1 MKLVAKNH
9 NFAHLVEQE
18 RQTKSI
24 VIKASDQIDFQSETA
39 TIVTPLDKTNLQQVC
54 EYYRY
59 ANYRVTIAIDSQN
72 FRKDAVRVLQEN
84 YFGLGCSVFDLS
96 ISESLPNPQNAKLE
110 YLCKAFELTRSGNL
124 AQLAAKIAIRKIPF
138 FFSCAEQCAAAYIQ
152 DDSLKAPFIRCVER
166 KIERVKEAVERDF
179 KINSSDNYQRVD
191 SLRGLELSQL
201 SSTTAIVAATGV
213 GKTSYVY
220 TPIARSASADKNVTY
235 ISHLISLVEQF
246 CLEASCASY
255 QDQELMKLGQANSMG
270 SVINSIWKP
279 HIFEKICSS
288 HTLLIDEF
296 EKVYKTLVCSENS
309 RTMQADRVFDALV
322 HILKTVPRVIVAD
335 ADLTDN
341 SLSFLK
347 QIRGELSV
355 IECAEN
361 PYKTLNATILNKKE
375 LLNPKQIRTVLE
387 RDKVFL
393 FDNLQTLKQ
402 VVGQLGYQNHLGL
415 DCETKALNDGVL
427 VLHSDN
433 RDMPAQKAFLKD
445 PNREV
450 TKYKAV
456 IASPCLGAGFS
467 IIENYTNTVN
477 VICES
482 TLIPR
487 ELVNFSR
494 RFRCAKEY
502 NFWCGELKNYR
513 NINQFNDCLGQ
524 HRHSHLG
531 QRYTE
536 RLKFE
541 KQKRELNEHLALS
554 MRFTLEKLGFE
565 VLCNATLQQP
575 SRVHRE
581 KSQFDAEF
589 KARQQVAVV
598 KASDITPIEFVTKQR
613 CNALSSITLA
623 EVRKFEIKMVYNL
636 DKINVEHVKF
646 DDNFDRDLF
655 AHLPFVLDKSSLLKL
670 GIYSRQKEY
679 IANLIYL
686 VVFDSYNFEEEK
698 SNHFLFKSSVA
709 DVLRKMD
716 GDGFDLYFPPYFK
729 YPSLGKAEQTYKATS
744 YLKAV
749 LTKLGFVLGRYGG
762 KEQKA
767 RVSLSPLA
775 KEYKIWLRNAS
786 LKSVTGYESSD

>member
-24 VIKASDQIDFQSETA
+24 VVKASGKINFQSETA
-39 TIVTPLDKTNLQQVC
+39 TIVTPLDKKNLQKVC

-72 FRKDAVRVLQEN
+72 FRKDAVRILQEN
-84 YFGLGCSVFDLS
+84 YLGLGCSVFDLS
-96 ISESLPNPQNAKLE
+96 ISESLPHPKNAKLE

-124 AQLAAKIAIRKIPF
+124 AQLAAKIAIIKIPF
-138 FFSCAEQCAAAYIQ
+138 VFSCAKQCAAAYIQ
-152 DDSLKAPFIRCVER
+152 DDSLKAPFIRCLER

-201 SSTTAIVAATGV
+201 PSTTAIIAATGV

-246 CLEASCASY
+246 CLEVSCASY
-255 QDQELMKLGQANSMG
+255 QEQDLMKLGQANSMG

-279 HIFEKICSS
+279 HLFEKICSS

-375 LLNPKQIRTVLE
+375 LLNSKQIRTVLE

-502 NFWCGELKNYR
+502 NFWCGDLKSSR
-513 NINQFNDCLGQ
+513 NNQSNDCLEK

-531 QRYTE
+531 LRYTE

-541 KQKRELNEHLALS
+541 RQKRELNEHLALS

-565 VLCNATLQQP
+565 ASCKNSMQHHTVVSTHK
-575 SRVHRE
+575 R
-581 KSQFDAEF
+581 QFDAEF
-589 KARQQVAVV
+589 KARQQIAVV
-598 KASDITPIEFVTKQR
+598 EAVEITPTEFAIKQR
-613 CNALSSITLA
+613 CNALSSIDLA

-636 DKINVEHVKF
+636 DKINLEHVKF
-646 DDNFDRDLF
+646 DDNFDRELF
-655 AHLPFVLDKSSLLKL
+655 AHLPFVLDKPSLVRLA
-670 GIYSRQKEY
+670 IYSRQKEY
-679 IANLIYL
+679 IANLISL
-686 VVFDSYNFEEEK
+686 VVFDGYNFEEEK

-716 GDGFDLYFPPYFK
+716 GDGLDLYFPPQLKF
-729 YPSLGKAEQTYKATS
+729 PSLGKTEQTYKATS
-744 YLKAV
+744 YLKAL

-767 RVSLSPLA
+767 RVSVSPLA

-786 LKSVTGYESSD
+786 LKPVAGY

>member
-24 VIKASDQIDFQSETA
+24 VVKASGKINFQSETA
-39 TIVTPLDKTNLQQVC
+39 TIVTPLDKKNLQKVC

-72 FRKDAVRVLQEN
+72 FRKDAVRILQEN
-84 YFGLGCSVFDLS
+84 YLGLGCSVFDLS
-96 ISESLPNPQNAKLE
+96 ISESLPHPKNAKLE

-124 AQLAAKIAIRKIPF
+124 AQLAAKIAIIKIPF
-138 FFSCAEQCAAAYIQ
+138 VFSCAKQCAAAYIQ
-152 DDSLKAPFIRCVER
+152 DDSLKAPFIRCLER

-201 SSTTAIVAATGV
+201 PSTTAIIAATGV

-246 CLEASCASY
+246 CLEVSCASY
-255 QDQELMKLGQANSMG
+255 QEQDLMKLGQANSMG

-279 HIFEKICSS
+279 HLFEKICSS

-375 LLNPKQIRTVLE
+375 LLNSKQIRTVLE

-502 NFWCGELKNYR
+502 NFWCGDLKSSR
-513 NINQFNDCLGQ
+513 NNQSNDCLEK

-531 QRYTE
+531 LRYTE
-536 RLKFE
+536 RLKCE
-541 KQKRELNEHLALS
+541 RQKRELNEHLALS
-554 MRFTLEKLGFE
+554 MRFTLEKLGFAVSCE
-565 VLCNATLQQP
+565 NSMQHNTAV
-575 SRVHRE
+575 SKHKR
-581 KSQFDAEF
+581 QFDIEF
-589 KARQQVAVV
+589 KAQQQIAVV
-598 KASDITPIEFVTKQR
+598 KAVDITSTEFATKQR
-613 CNALSSITLA
+613 CNALSSIALA
-623 EVRKFEIKMVYNL
+623 EVRKFEIKMIYNL

-646 DDNFDRDLF
+646 DDNFDRELF

-679 IANLIYL
+679 IANMIYL
-686 VVFDSYNFEEEK
+686 VVFDGYNFEEEK

-716 GDGFDLYFPPYFK
+716 GDGLGLYFPPHLKF
-729 YPSLGKAEQTYKATS
+729 PSLDKAEQTYKATS

-749 LTKLGFVLGRYGG
+749 LAKLGFVLGRYGG
-762 KEQKA
+762 KEQKT
-767 RVSLSPLA
+767 RVSVSPLA
-775 KEYKIWLRNAS
+775 KEYKIWLRRAS
-786 LKSVTGYESSD
+786 LKPVAGYESSD